1 MTETERLQAEK
12 ACRDIVLAAARA
24 VDQQDYRALA
34 ALFTPDGELV
44 RPGGTPLV
52 GPEAILA
59 SYAAKDPGRL
69 TQHIVC
75 NHQVTVDSDTTA
87 RSSCVVILWTSQR
100 SEALTPKG
108 RLADA
113 LQQVGEID
121 DAFVRTP
128 GGWKIQRRA
137 ARFTMYRPGA

>member
-1 MTETERLQAEK
+1 MTDIERLQAEK

-24 VDQQDYRALA
+24 VDQQDYHALA
-34 ALFTPDGELV
+34 ALFADDGELV

-52 GPEAILA
+52 GPEAIYA
-59 SYAAKDPGRL
+59 SYAAKDPERL

-75 NHQVTVDSDTTA
+75 NHQVTVDSDAAA
-87 RSSCVVILWTSQR
+87 RSSCVVVLWTSRR

-108 RLADA
+108 RQADA
-113 LQQVGEID
+113 MQQVGEID
-121 DAFVRTP
+121 DWFVKTP

-137 ARFTMYRPGA
+137 ARFTFYRDGT

>member
-12 ACRDIVLAAARA
+12 ACRDIVLSAARA
-24 VDQQDYRALA
+24 VDDQDYRALA
-34 ALFTPDGELV
+34 ALFAPDGELV

-59 SYAAKDPGRL
+59 SYAAKDPERL
-69 TQHIVC
+69 TRHIVC
-75 NHQVTVDSDTTA
+75 NHQVTVDSDAAA

-100 SEALTPKG
+100 SEELTPRG

-113 LQQVGEID
+113 MQGGDNLHPNGAGETAMGEAVPLGI
-121 DAFVRTP
+121 FR
-128 GGWKIQRRA
+128 
-137 ARFTMYRPGA
+137 